1 MEQKIKNE
9 LLAYAAIDITKQAL
23 KVVLL
28 MALAATIGYV
38 LCF

>member
-1 MEQKIKNE
+1 VEQKIKNE

-28 MALAATIGYV
+28 MAIAATIGYM

>member
-28 MALAATIGYV
+28 MTAAATIGYM

>member
-1 MEQKIKNE
+1 MKQKMKNE
-9 LLAYAAIDITKQAL
+9 LLAYTAIDITKQAF

-28 MALAATIGYV
+28 MSAAATIGYM